1 MSGPQR
7 VNPWQPVT
15 LAGYFGTFFTLLLWY
30 SWLAPSSRLPIALTL
45 IVVVGPLL
53 LPLRGL
59 LAGSL
64 RSMTWAG
71 YLVMLYL
78 VVGVM
83 EAWANPPQRIPALIQ
98 VGLVVVFIGGVLAF
112 SRRVPRNREANDR

>member
-1 MSGPQR
+1 MQQALASGAY
-7 VNPWQPVT
+7 
-15 LAGYFGTFFTLLLWY
+15 LALIAMQLLWHALLPPPNGTG
-30 SWLAPSSRLPIALTL
+30 SWALATIAV
-45 IVVVGPLL
+45 IPLL
-53 LPLRGL
+53 FPLRGV

-83 EAWANPPQRIPALIQ
+83 EAWANPPQRIPALVQ
-98 VGLVVVFIGGVLAF
+98 VALVILFVGSVLAV
-112 SRRVPRNREANDR
+112 SRSGRRN